1 MERYERMPM
10 FSKTTSEKRRA
21 LTADATLV
29 AVAFIWGLGIPLSA
43 DLIRAMT
50 PIWGSAVRMGLAGM
64 VILAIHPKKA
74 LRASR
79 IEWKYGVMLAVLVSL
94 IYTLMGFAL
103 IYSTASKQAFIIGT
117 SVLMVPFMAWG
128 VSRVRPHGLVFLGA
142 AMATVGMLVMGFSP
156 GMLFNYGDF
165 LNILMCILYASMVI
179 VIEYMVKRAE
189 PTTLVVIQLPL
200 VGVMMAATALL
211 FEGPIDLFSLSLK
224 LWAEIVF
231 LGIFNTVLCFV
242 MQTRAQKST
251 SASHAAIILSLESL
265 FGYMI
270 SVLSGQ
276 DPFVLQGAI
285 GGLVI
290 FFGVLTSEMEIF
302 LKKSTVRDEDD

>member
-1 MERYERMPM
+1 
-10 FSKTTSEKRRA
+10 
-21 LTADATLV
+21 
-29 AVAFIWGLGIPLSA
+29 
-43 DLIRAMT
+43 
-50 PIWGSAVRMGLAGM
+50 
-64 VILAIHPKKA
+64 
-74 LRASR
+74 
-79 IEWKYGVMLAVLVSL
+79 
-94 IYTLMGFAL
+94 
-103 IYSTASKQAFIIGT
+103 
-117 SVLMVPFMAWG
+117 
-128 VSRVRPHGLVFLGA
+128 
-142 AMATVGMLVMGFSP
+142 MGFSP

-200 VGVMMAATALL
+200 VGVMMAAAALL

-242 MQTRAQKST
+242 MQTRAQKNT

-270 SVLSGQ
+270 H
-276 DPFVLQGAI
+276 
-285 GGLVI
+285 
-290 FFGVLTSEMEIF
+290 GVDDDDCGHAPISEALGYE
-302 LKKSTVRDEDD
+302 KPRS